1 MTLAV
6 GKENDP
12 DHAPTKC
19 HLEKKRKVAE
29 KMRSLLR
36 MRKGK
41 LINVEPPTTQK
52 STPGRDKEPTDSQVS
67 SFTMEAIDVGRHCH
81 MQHTA
86 CSLRKCHSGWERR
99 RTAVFAGWFL
109 CKTDGTNKKKPARNL
124 EMSIPE

>member
-1 MTLAV
+1 MAHV
-6 GKENDP
+6 AGKENDP
-12 DHAPTKC
+12 DHALTKC
-19 HLEKKRKVAE
+19 RLENKRKVAD

-41 LINVEPPTTQK
+41 FVNAEPPPTQK
-52 STPGRDKEPTDSQVS
+52 SPPGRDKEPTDSQVS

-86 CSLRKCHSGWERR
+86 CSLRKCHSGEERR

-109 CKTDGTNKKKPARNL
+109 RKTDGTIKKNL
-124 EMSIPE
+124 REI